1 MINISNVLTGYGLR
15 ALQGDLAGGLIL
27 GQNTAQSN
35 LLLLAMKT
43 QIVRDRSAIVLGRKV
58 DASLADTFQV
68 LFLYI

>member
-43 QIVRDRSAIVLGRKV
+43 QIVRDLLAIVPDREV
-58 DASLADTFQV
+58 NASFAEAFQV